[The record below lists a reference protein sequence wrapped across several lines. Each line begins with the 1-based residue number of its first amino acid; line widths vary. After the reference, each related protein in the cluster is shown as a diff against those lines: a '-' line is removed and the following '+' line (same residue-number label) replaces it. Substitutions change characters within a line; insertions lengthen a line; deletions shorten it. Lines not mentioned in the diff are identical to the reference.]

1 MFKIVFSNYIE
12 SLKCFF
18 QRIIIAAPVLTV
30 PLPRNPKLFFYCIY
44 RVFSY
49 SWSAHLKFEK
59 QIVCL
64 LTILE
69 SQHSLCVVCGTA
81 EIASLMTLTT
91 LSRLHLRRRQY
102 GFLKANGLLIIDRRS
117 QRRRKLVQGAKNYI
131 LAPQVK

>member
-18 QRIIIAAPVLTV
+18 LENHHSCTCADGST
-30 PLPRNPKLFFYCIY
+30 PKESQVVALFFYCIY

-81 EIASLMTLTT
+81 EIASLLTLTT

-102 GFLKANGLLIIDRRS
+102 GFLKAHGLLIIDRRS
-117 QRRRKLVQGAKNYI
+117 ERRYSSRR
-131 LAPQVK
+131 